1 MLRRIL
7 AVLFALTTSLAT
19 AADRL
24 VTIDTRPGVRLG
36 YWLMPRD
43 DARATLLLLTGGGGS
58 IGLKNGVPTSP
69 NFLVRSRDLF
79 AAGGFH
85 VAIVGRPSDR
95 SDLDSTFRASPAH
108 VEDLRLVIE
117 RLRKDL
123 GKPVWLVGTSR
134 GTNSAAAA
142 AIALDPATIA
152 GIVLTSTVTHGA
164 RAAPVPAFAISDIR
178 VPVLVV
184 HHARDECRSCVP
196 EEAAR
201 IVGRLT
207 RAPVK
212 KFVMLDGG
220 ADARGD
226 PCEPWHWHGFV
237 GMEREA
243 VELIAGWIREPK

>member
-1 MLRRIL
+1 MLRLIL
-7 AVLFALTTSLAT
+7 ALLTLGSSLAT

-36 YWLMPRD
+36 YWLMQRE
-43 DARATLLLLTGGGGS
+43 DARATLVLLPGGGGS
-58 IGLKNGVPTSP
+58 IGLRDGVPTSS

-79 AAGGFH
+79 AARGFH

-95 SDLDSTFRASPAH
+95 PDLDSNFRASSAH
-108 VEDLRLVIE
+108 VEDLRLVVE

-134 GTNSAAAA
+134 GTISAAAA
-142 AIALDPATIA
+142 AIALDPADIA
-152 GIVLTSTVTHGA
+152 GIVLTSTVTHGT
-164 RAAPVPAFAISDIR
+164 RAAPVPALSIADIR

-201 IVGRLT
+201 IAGRLT

-243 VELIAGWIREPK
+243 VELIVRWIGEPKG